1 MRTQMGK
8 TRALLAPVGMN
19 RDIQRVLTLES
30 GEVMLVL
37 RRENMYH
44 LISALPARERV

>member
-1 MRTQMGK
+1 
-8 TRALLAPVGMN
+8 MN

-37 RRENMYH
+37 RRENMM
-44 LISALPARERV
+44 LLACTGDPAKIARRVIYGAAG